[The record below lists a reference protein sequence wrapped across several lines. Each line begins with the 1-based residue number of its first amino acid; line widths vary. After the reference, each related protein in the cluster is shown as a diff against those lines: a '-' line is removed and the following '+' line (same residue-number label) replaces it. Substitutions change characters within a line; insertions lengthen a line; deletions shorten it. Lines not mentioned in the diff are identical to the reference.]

1 MNVNGFFQ
9 KFLNKGDDIVD
20 KYLLLR
26 KLPGFQISSKLDN
39 IWYTKKLVYIKC
51 KLLTKFIKLEDLTV
65 KN

>member
-39 IWYTKKLVYIKC
+39 IWYTKKLV
-51 KLLTKFIKLEDLTV
+51 
-65 KN
+65 